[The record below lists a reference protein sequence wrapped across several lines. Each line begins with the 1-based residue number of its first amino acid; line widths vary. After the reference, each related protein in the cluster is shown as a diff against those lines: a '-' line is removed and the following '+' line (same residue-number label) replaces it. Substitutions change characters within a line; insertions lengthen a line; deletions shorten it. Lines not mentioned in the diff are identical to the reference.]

1 MGDCAVAAINGII
14 GNTVKPPPVIVI
26 DTNVLVSALRSRSGW
41 SYDLLARLGT
51 GQFEHVITVPLV
63 MEYEEVLHRPGMVP
77 LNKAAVDDVLD
88 YVCACGLRQQV
99 HFLWRPKMA
108 DVRDDMVLEAAF
120 NGSCDAIVTWN
131 VRDFAAA
138 SDMAINILQPDQFM
152 KRLKEPKP

>member
-1 MGDCAVAAINGII
+1 M
-14 GNTVKPPPVIVI
+14 KKPPVIVI

-41 SYDLLARLGT
+41 SFDLLARLGT

-77 LNKAAVDDVLD
+77 LSKAAVGDVLD
-88 YVCACGLRQQV
+88 YVCASGLRKQV
-99 HFLWRPKMA
+99 HFLWRPKLA

-120 NGSCDAIVTWN
+120 NGTCDAIVTWN

-138 SDMAINILQPDQFM
+138 SDMAINICHPDQFV

>member
-1 MGDCAVAAINGII
+1 M
-14 GNTVKPPPVIVI
+14 KQPPVIVI
-26 DTNVLVSALRSRSGW
+26 DANVLVSALRSRSGW
-41 SYDLLARLGT
+41 SFDLLARLGT

-77 LNKAAVDDVLD
+77 LSKAAVGDVLD
-88 YVCACGLRQQV
+88 YVCASGLRKQV
-99 HFLWRPKMA
+99 HFLWRPKLA

-120 NGSCDAIVTWN
+120 NGTCDAIVTWN

-138 SDMAINILQPDQFM
+138 SDMAINIGQPDQFV

>member
-1 MGDCAVAAINGII
+1 MK
-14 GNTVKPPPVIVI
+14 KPPIIVI

-41 SYDLLARLGT
+41 SFDLLARLGT

-77 LNKAAVDDVLD
+77 LLKAAVGDVLD
-88 YVCACGLRQQV
+88 YVCASGLRQQV
-99 HFLWRPKMA
+99 HFLWRPKLT

-120 NGSCDAIVTWN
+120 NGNCDAIVTWN

-138 SDMAINILQPDQFM
+138 SDMAINILQPDQFV
-152 KRLKEPKP
+152 KRLKGSKP

>member
-1 MGDCAVAAINGII
+1 MIALSQQIIGII
-14 GNTVKPPPVIVI
+14 GDTVKQQPVIVI

-41 SYDLLARLGT
+41 SFDLLARLGT

-77 LNKAAVDDVLD
+77 LSKAAVDDVLD
-88 YVCACGLRQQV
+88 YVCASGLRQQV
-99 HFLWRPKMA
+99 HFLWRPKLT

-120 NGSCDAIVTWN
+120 NGNCDAIVTWN

-138 SDMAINILQPDQFM
+138 ADMAINILQPGQFM
-152 KRLKEPKP
+152 KRLKEPKS